1 MSYILYFTI
10 TILGFLCVVECV
22 NSNKRRKEN
31 EVRRWVSH
39 AVRAAEEKLNGTT
52 ATTEDKLNYVYKF
65 LSSEDLVPAGWLNRV
80 TVLIYS
86 EANKNGFNWR

>member
-1 MSYILYFTI
+1 MNLIYVITI
-10 TILGFLCVVECV
+10 TILGFLCVVECICSV
-22 NSNKRRKEN
+22 KRRKEN
-31 EVRRWVSH
+31 EVRRWVSN
-39 AVRAAEEKLNGTT
+39 AVRAAEEKFSGTT

-65 LSSEDLVPAGWLNRV
+65 LSSEDLVPTGWLNKV